1 MLKLSWSQEMPFI
14 NPISRE
20 SSTMIVDFSTTMK
33 DLTSVSDFII
43 WLNRLDIKEVHIQKE
58 EEKEIEDF
66 VSNSL

>member
-1 MLKLSWSQEMPFI
+1 
-14 NPISRE
+14 
-20 SSTMIVDFSTTMK
+20 MIVDFSTTMK